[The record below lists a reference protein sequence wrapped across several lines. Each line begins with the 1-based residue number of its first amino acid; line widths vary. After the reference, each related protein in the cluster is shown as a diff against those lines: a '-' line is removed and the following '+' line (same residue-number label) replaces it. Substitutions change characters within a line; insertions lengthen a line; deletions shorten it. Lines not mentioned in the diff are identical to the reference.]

1 LVSRESGEGR
11 TEPVLFKNFLSIMN
25 QNENVFNFEKLLVY
39 QKSLDSIDVVYK
51 ITDAFPQNER
61 FNLTDQFR
69 RAATS
74 IALNIGE
81 GSGGTDKE
89 FNSFLRISKRSMK
102 ECVVCSTLAARRK
115 YITLEQELMFRNKL
129 VELAKMNSGLSKS
142 VRGKID
148 LSNKSKT
155 QLSVLPTPD

>member
-1 LVSRESGEGR
+1 MSG
-11 TEPVLFKNFLSIMN
+11 

-39 QKSLDSIDVVYK
+39 QKSLDFIDDVYDLTAK
-51 ITDAFPQNER
+51 FPSNEK
-61 FNLTDQFR
+61 FNITDQFR

-89 FNSFLRISKRSMK
+89 FNAFLRISKRSMK
-102 ECVVCSTLAARRK
+102 ECIVCTTVAHRRK
-115 YITLEQELMFRNKL
+115 YITPEEEILLRNKL

-142 VRGKID
+142 IRAKIQ
-148 LSNKSKT
+148 LTEKSRT
-155 QLSVLPTPD
+155 PGSILPTPD

>member
-1 LVSRESGEGR
+1 MSEKES
-11 TEPVLFKNFLSIMN
+11 
-25 QNENVFNFEKLLVY
+25 VFNFEKLLVY
-39 QKSLDSIDVVYK
+39 QKSLDFIDHVYD
-51 ITDAFPQNER
+51 ITDRFPQTEK
-61 FNLTDQFR
+61 FNLIDQYR

-102 ECVVCSTLAARRK
+102 ECVVCTTIALRRK
-115 YITLEQELMFRNKL
+115 YITSEEEILIRSKL

-142 VRGKID
+142 IRSKIL
-148 LSNKSKT
+148 LSDKT
-155 QLSVLPTPD
+155 KTPNSALPTSN

>member
-1 LVSRESGEGR
+1 MSEE
-11 TEPVLFKNFLSIMN
+11 K
-25 QNENVFNFEKLLVY
+25 ENIFNFEKLIVY
-39 QKSLDSIDVVYK
+39 QKSLDFIDCVYDL
-51 ITDAFPQNER
+51 TDKFPQNER
-61 FNLTDQFR
+61 FNLIDQYR

-102 ECVVCSTLAARRK
+102 ECVVCTTVAFRRK
-115 YITLEQELMFRNKL
+115 YITIDEEALMRSKL

-142 VRGKID
+142 IRSKIL
-148 LSNKSKT
+148 LSNKPKT
-155 QLSVLPTPD
+155 PNSALPTPN

>member
-1 LVSRESGEGR
+1 MS
-11 TEPVLFKNFLSIMN
+11 N
-25 QNENVFNFEKLLVY
+25 QNENVFNFEKLIVY
-39 QKSLDSIDVVYK
+39 QKSLDFIDNVYD
-51 ITDAFPQNER
+51 ITDKFPQNER
-61 FNLTDQFR
+61 FNLIDQYR

-102 ECVVCSTLAARRK
+102 ECVVCTTIAFRRK
-115 YITLEQELMFRNKL
+115 YITLDEEVLMRSKL

-142 VRGKID
+142 IRSKIL
-148 LSNKSKT
+148 LSNKPKT
-155 QLSVLPTPD
+155 PNYALPTPN

>member
-1 LVSRESGEGR
+1 MS
-11 TEPVLFKNFLSIMN
+11 

-39 QKSLDSIDVVYK
+39 QKSLDFIDTVYK
-51 ITDAFPQNER
+51 ITDSFPQNER
-61 FNLTDQFR
+61 FNLIDQFR

-102 ECVVCSTLAARRK
+102 ECVVFSTIAARRK
-115 YITLEQELMFRNKL
+115 YIQPEEELMLRNRL

-142 VRGKID
+142 VRAKID
-148 LSNKSKT
+148 LSNKPRT
-155 QLSVLPTPD
+155 PLSVLPTPD

>member
-1 LVSRESGEGR
+1 MSEE
-11 TEPVLFKNFLSIMN
+11 K
-25 QNENVFNFEKLLVY
+25 ENVFNFEKLLVY
-39 QKSLDSIDVVYK
+39 QKSLDFIDGVYD
-51 ITDAFPQNER
+51 ITDKFPQNER
-61 FNLTDQFR
+61 FNLTDQYR

-102 ECVVCSTLAARRK
+102 ECVVCTTIAYRRK
-115 YITLEQELMFRNKL
+115 YITLEEENLMRNRL

-142 VRGKID
+142 IRSKI
-148 LSNKSKT
+148 LLTSK
-155 QLSVLPTPD
+155 PKTPNSALQTPN

>member
-1 LVSRESGEGR
+1 MS
-11 TEPVLFKNFLSIMN
+11 

-39 QKSLDSIDVVYK
+39 QKALDFIDIVYD
-51 ITDAFPQNER
+51 ITAAFPLNEK
-61 FNLTDQFR
+61 FNLIDQFR

-89 FNSFLRISKRSMK
+89 FNSFLRISKRSIK
-102 ECVVCSTLAARRK
+102 ECVVCSSIALRRK
-115 YITLEQELMFRNKL
+115 YITPQEELMLRNKL

-142 VRGKID
+142 VRTKII
-148 LSNKSKT
+148 LSDKSKT
-155 QLSVLPTPD
+155 PFSVLQTPD

>member
-1 LVSRESGEGR
+1 MSR
-11 TEPVLFKNFLSIMN
+11 
-25 QNENVFNFEKLLVY
+25 NENVFNFEKLLVY
-39 QKSLDSIDVVYK
+39 QKSLDFIDKVYD
-51 ITDAFPQNER
+51 ITATFPVNEK

-102 ECVVCSTLAARRK
+102 ECVVCSTIAYRRK
-115 YITLEQELMFRNKL
+115 YITVDDEAFLRTKL

-142 VRGKID
+142 IRSKIL
-148 LSNKSKT
+148 LSHSQTPNSI
-155 QLSVLPTPD
+155 LPTPSY

>member
-1 LVSRESGEGR
+1 MS
-11 TEPVLFKNFLSIMN
+11 

-39 QKSLDSIDVVYK
+39 QKSLDFIDTVYK
-51 ITDAFPQNER
+51 ITDSFPSNER
-61 FNLTDQFR
+61 FNLTDQFA

-102 ECVVCSTLAARRK
+102 ECVVCSTIAERRK
-115 YITLEQELMFRNKL
+115 YIKPKEELMLRNSL

-142 VRGKID
+142 VRAKID
-148 LSNKSKT
+148 LSNKPRT
-155 QLSVLPTPD
+155 PLCVLPTPD